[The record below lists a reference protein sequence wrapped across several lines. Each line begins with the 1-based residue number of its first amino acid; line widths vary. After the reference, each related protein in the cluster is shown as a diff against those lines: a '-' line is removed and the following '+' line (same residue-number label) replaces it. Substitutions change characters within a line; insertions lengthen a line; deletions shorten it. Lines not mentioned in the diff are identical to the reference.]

1 MPDKAGSGMLV
12 KRSQEPRHARKNQNN
27 PKQCGKC
34 RQMWDGR
41 GKTRNIPPMGAG
53 KGLILPVFGLFKAFF
68 MRKMAIIESLKE
80 DGK

>member
-1 MPDKAGSGMLV
+1 
-12 KRSQEPRHARKNQNN
+12 
-27 PKQCGKC
+27 
-34 RQMWDGR
+34 MWDGR

>member
-1 MPDKAGSGMLV
+1 VNVGLAERAP
-12 KRSQEPRHARKNQNN
+12 QEPRHARKNQNN

-41 GKTRNIPPMGAG
+41 PGKTRNIPPVGAG

-68 MRKMAIIESLKE
+68 MRKMAIIESLKVG
-80 DGK
+80 GK